1 MSKID
6 RWEDVRSQ
14 SDAIKFADASGK
26 ALVKHETGK
35 YYRISTQKGT
45 VHLVD
50 NCRTMPKCEREQVR
64 FWFWGL
70 GLLSVIAIGI
80 GVAMALG
87 VA

>member
-1 MSKID
+1 MGKIEK
-6 RWEDVRSQ
+6 WEEVRSQ
-14 SDAIKFADASGK
+14 SDAIKFADSSGK
-26 ALVKHETGK
+26 ALVTHETGK
-35 YYRISTQKGT
+35 YYRIETQHGA

-70 GLLSVIAIGI
+70 GLLSVIAVAFGI
-80 GVAMALG
+80 ARLLG

>member
-1 MSKID
+1 MSGKRVD
-6 RWEDVRSQ
+6 SWDEVRSQ
-14 SDAIKFADASGK
+14 SDAIRFADQSGK

-35 YYRISTQKGT
+35 YWRIETQKGT

-70 GLLSVIAIGI
+70 GLLTAAVLGFVVWA
-80 GVAMALG
+80 VA
-87 VA
+87 